1 MLAKKAREK
10 KKSQVESLR
19 LEIEALRKENLAL
32 KQNMKEVL
40 QYRNMPEGTRSV
52 SLDSTDH
59 SSIASTALSSLPKA
73 NTPPVAA
80 SSSSSSPTLY
90 PSSGS
95 SLTARLSSPF
105 VKPMDIAEPTTQEV
119 FYFLSPQTL
128 FL

>member
-80 SSSSSSPTLY
+80 SSSSPTLY
-90 PSSGS
+90 PASGS

-105 VKPMDIAEPTTQEV
+105 VKPMDIAEPNTQEV
-119 FYFLSPQTL
+119 FYFLSPRTL
-128 FL
+128 FF